1 MLKWLFEM
9 AETSPSGARALGSR
23 GTVPRIV
30 KFELRN
36 QAPKLHLAAA
46 CELLGLRFR
55 RIVVCAGKVDPAYKL
70 AAFVQNVDTIQ
81 RHRLFSIRITKPSR
95 RQLDLD

>member
-1 MLKWLFEM
+1 M
-9 AETSPSGARALGSR
+9 AETSPWGARVLRSR

-36 QAPKLHLAAA
+36 QPPKLYLAAV
-46 CELLGLRFR
+46 CQPPCLLFR

-70 AAFVQNVDTIQ
+70 AAFVQNVDTVL
-81 RHRLFSIRITKPSR
+81 RHRLFSIRIAKPSR